1 MTDEFLKEVATKIAT
16 SVGKKLAAGNYL
28 PLSEREETMVTEAA
42 NSAAMSLL
50 DILIEGGM
58 LSAPIPP
65 GVN

>member
-16 SVGKKLAAGNYL
+16 SVGKKLASGNYL

-50 DILIEGGM
+50 DILIEEGM